1 MIRLIRIEFLKLRK
15 SNSMWVLLGLYLAC
29 LVLIAFSGNIILG
42 YLADA
47 GVQYNGLDPTI
58 LPIYDFVD
66 IWQNLSWLGGFF
78 KVFPAF
84 LIVISMCNEFQFK
97 THRQNI
103 MDGMSRLEF
112 FFSKLSFAG
121 FLALLSA
128 LVILVIGLVLGFLYS
143 PVADLKSVF
152 TNSYFLLGHFYE
164 LLLYFLF
171 AMLIALVIRKTGIAI
186 VILLMYTW
194 FIEPIGAAI
203 LSNWYPEVA
212 GFFPLESISALIR
225 FPFSKYIL
233 LYTQNFIA
241 LADLA
246 KASLWALV
254 FSGFIYYQLV
264 RRDF

>member
-1 MIRLIRIEFLKLRK
+1 MIRLIRIEFLKLKK
-15 SNSMWVLLGLYLAC
+15 SRSMWVLLGLYLLC
-29 LVLIAFSGNIILG
+29 LVLIAFSGKIILG

-58 LPIYDFVD
+58 LPIYDFAD

-78 KVFPAF
+78 KIFPAF

-112 FFSKLSFAG
+112 FLSKLSFAG
-121 FLALLSA
+121 FLAILSA
-128 LVILVIGLVLGFLYS
+128 GVILILGMILGFVYS
-143 PVADLKSVF
+143 PVTDMASIF
-152 TNSYFLLGHFYE
+152 ANIYFLLGHFYE

-171 AMLIALVIRKTGIAI
+171 SMLVALVIRKTGIAI
-186 VILLMYTW
+186 VVLLMYSW
-194 FIEPIGAAI
+194 FIEPIGSAI
-203 LSNWYPEVA
+203 LSNWYPEIA
-212 GFFPLESISALIR
+212 SALPLESISALVR

-233 LYTQNFIA
+233 LYTQDFIA
-241 LADLA
+241 WLDIA
-246 KASLWALV
+246 KATVWAAI

-264 RRDF
+264 KRDF